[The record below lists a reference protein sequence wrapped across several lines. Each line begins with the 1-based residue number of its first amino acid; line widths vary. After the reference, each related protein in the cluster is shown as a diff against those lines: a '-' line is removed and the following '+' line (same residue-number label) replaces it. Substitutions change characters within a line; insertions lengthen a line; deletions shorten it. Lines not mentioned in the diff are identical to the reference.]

1 MVTRFTLKPPSATPH
16 RVSSVCELVVS
27 SLTQHP
33 PALGRLSTSDST
45 SHAAVTL
52 MCPCG
57 PQQLMFHC
65 YRSLCL
71 LLPSSSSLALVHPLS
86 VSVCGEPRESDTP
99 MCYTWS
105 GTDCPPSPYQFLHT
119 FPPTQTLFI
128 GTQPSNRPKLLFS
141 TRGLM
146 FHCYS
151 AVLCSLLIASSDFR
165 GRLTAAG
172 CSPPPSSP
180 GVLSDVMFP
189 SSARVGQE
197 VDVG

>member
-1 MVTRFTLKPPSATPH
+1 MRARGVVVNATPTRPRPPLH
-16 RVSSVCELVVS
+16 VRLHIPRSCDLDVSVWSTAADV
-27 SLTQHP
+27 
-33 PALGRLSTSDST
+33 ALLLIT
-45 SHAAVTL
+45 
-52 MCPCG
+52 
-57 PQQLMFHC
+57 
-65 YRSLCL
+65 CL
-71 LLPSSSSLALVHPLS
+71 LLLPTSSSLALVHPLS

-119 FPPTQTLFI
+119 FPPTRTLFI

-141 TRGLM
+141 TPGLM
-146 FHCYS
+146 FHCYA

-172 CSPPPSSP
+172 CSPPPPSP